1 MIAPERGTKV
11 TAYFEVEGGKTKS
24 LQKIAS
30 VHGAKG

>member
-11 TAYFEVEGGKTKS
+11 TAYFEVREERQ
-24 LQKIAS
+24 QKNAS